1 MTFSFLMA
9 VLLYMAGWNP
19 MLDSRFDGWAGTI
32 KQGLVAALIFAGIF
46 LLAILLDRWSYTQNR
61 PLPKGFMTDLMTN
74 SSRTIGFGLLACVL
88 TNALLVRDFFGLAWL
103 SSLLFYSW
111 VFFGLCFL
119 IFLVRSVW
127 QGSQYFL
134 TSRKPVRAASKS
146 ASNLVSSHNEN
157 CFLDSDLEPS
167 R

>member
-19 MLDSRFDGWAGTI
+19 MLDSRFDGWVRTI
-32 KQGLVAALIFAGIF
+32 EQGLAGALIFAGLF
-46 LLAILLDRWSYTQNR
+46 FLAILLDRWSYTQNR
-61 PLPKGFMTDLMTN
+61 PLPKGFTIDLMTN

-88 TNALLVRDFFGLAWL
+88 TKALLARDFFGMAWL

-119 IFLVRSVW
+119 IFLIRSVG
-127 QGSQYFL
+127 QGSRYFL
-134 TSRKPVRAASKS
+134 TSRKVQSTSVSFASAPVSRTEG
-146 ASNLVSSHNEN
+146 NNFFE
-157 CFLDSDLEPS
+157 SDLNPS
-167 R
+167 H